1 MALNVP
7 PDRRAR
13 IDQEAA
19 AYFGHVDALLQGIA
33 LFETTD
39 PADRVAL
46 IVTAIAHGLTGSTQ
60 ERLDK
65 ATVVAA
71 AALER
76 LSQKEHTNAA

>member
-7 PDRRAR
+7 PHLRAC

-19 AYFGHVDALLQGIA
+19 EYFGHVDGLLEAAALL
-33 LFETTD
+33 ESTE

-46 IVTAIAHGLTGSTQ
+46 LCTAITHGLTGTT
-60 ERLDK
+60 EVRLAK
-65 ATVVAA
+65 AVALAA

-76 LSQKEHTNAA
+76 LSQRGSR